1 MHVDGTEFTRLMLGE
16 EVAAAIH
23 ETWRELA
30 RQQGWSMQ
38 PHLARPYAALA
49 EADKDDNRAAAL
61 RIADVLALAGLG
73 LRRAGDGD
81 EVAIPEAEW
90 QSVLTKHLEL
100 MAEAEHNGW
109 MAHKAR
115 NGWQYDAV
123 RDDALKHHHL
133 MVPYADLAEGE
144 KDKDR
149 DSIRHYPDFAARA
162 NHRIV
167 RLV

>member
-1 MHVDGTEFTRLMLGE
+1 MHVDVTEFTRLMLGE

-30 RQQGWSMQ
+30 RQHGWSMQ

-73 LRRAGDGD
+73 LRRASDGD
-81 EVAIPEAEW
+81 EPAIPEAEW
-90 QSVLTKHLEL
+90 QAALDQHLEA
-100 MAEAEHNGW
+100 MAEAEHDGW

-115 NGWQYDAV
+115 NGWRYDAV
-123 RDDALKHHHL
+123 RDDALKLHPCML
-133 MVPYADLAEGE
+133 PYADLEEKE

-149 DSIRHYPDFAARA
+149 DSIRHYPAFAART